1 MKNIRKKLLSIQVSL
16 ITAIAIRV
24 EILRGR
30 FRKNELID
38 PCVTHERICEVEK
51 FDIEFDAEI
60 ESPRESILER
70 VDREMIEYAQEG
82 VRGVHL
88 LFKNIKFIGA
98 ALAKRT
104 DIIALI
110 LEQYYISDRI
120 NTEPQN
126 PFAGYNPMNTSFSN
140 AFKDDDNNNNNSGTF
155 DGFM

>member
-120 NTEPQN
+120 NGAAVQ
-126 PFAGYNPMNTSFSN
+126 SFL
-140 AFKDDDNNNNNSGTF
+140 
-155 DGFM
+155 DGRCFEFSEEEKNKLSSLIETDSKRIVLT

>member
-1 MKNIRKKLLSIQVSL
+1 MKNIRKKLLSMQVSL

-38 PCVTHERICEVEK
+38 PCATHERICEVEK
-51 FDIEFDAEI
+51 SDIEFDAEI

-82 VRGVHL
+82 TRGVRL
-88 LFKNIKFIGA
+88 LFTNLKFIGA

-110 LEQYYISDRI
+110 LEQYYILGSI
-120 NTEPQN
+120 NGATIQSFLDSHYFSFTEEEKEKLCSLIEIDSKRMVL
-126 PFAGYNPMNTSFSN
+126 A
-140 AFKDDDNNNNNSGTF
+140 
-155 DGFM
+155 